1 MTFTSATQLK
11 DWIKNKS
18 KQTGVPA
25 NVLLRSYMMERLL
38 ERMSLSSYRENMIL
52 KGGFLIAA
60 MVGIDRRSTMDMDTT
75 MKGLPVSREGIEGI
89 LREIIDI
96 EAGDGIT
103 FEIQNIKNIH
113 DISDY
118 DDFRVSIRA
127 GFHSIRTDI
136 KVDITTGDAIIPRE
150 IEYHYRLMFEDRTI
164 PVMAYN
170 LYTILAEKIETIL
183 TRNVTNSRGRDFYD
197 AYILLS
203 MNREV
208 LSRQKLLHALRVK
221 AEERDS
227 LSDIENH
234 EKHLRDITTSPEIAK
249 IWNAYV
255 KSYTYAKGIALS
267 DILALIAWVF
277 DSETTN

>member
-164 PVMAYN
+164 SVMAYN